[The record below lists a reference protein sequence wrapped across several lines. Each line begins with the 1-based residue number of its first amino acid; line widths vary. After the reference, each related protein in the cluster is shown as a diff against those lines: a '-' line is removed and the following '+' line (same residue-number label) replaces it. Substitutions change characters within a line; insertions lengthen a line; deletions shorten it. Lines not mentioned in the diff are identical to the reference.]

1 MDMEAAV
8 DKIYEHKD
16 KNVGESG
23 YSHDGIYRVVN
34 KARMKNPAT
43 REWMN
48 CVIYSDIDNGSIY
61 VREINDFFDK
71 FIESVEPQKNNPL
84 QSQVG
89 GTHYKDLKIQPI
101 EFIHANNIPFCE
113 ANAIKY
119 LCRWRQKNGRQ
130 DLEKARHYID
140 LLIKLEYGND

>member
-1 MDMEAAV
+1 MEMETT
-8 DKIYEHKD
+8 D
-16 KNVGESG
+16 
-23 YSHDGIYRVVN
+23 
-34 KARMKNPAT
+34 
-43 REWMN
+43 
-48 CVIYSDIDNGSIY
+48 
-61 VREINDFFDK
+61 
-71 FIESVEPQKNNPL
+71 NPL
-84 QSQVG
+84 ESQVG

-119 LCRWRQKNGRQ
+119 LCRWRNKNGRQ